1 MLGASE
7 GPVTEGLPELL
18 KGLMSPGAY
27 PHPVRAVQLIETHV
41 SWVLLTGEFAYKI
54 KRPVQYAFIDLRCEE
69 RRAHFCH
76 EELRLNRRFAPE
88 LYVEVCVIREQGGQ
102 ATLLGSGRVIEHA
115 VRMRQ
120 FDREEELDRLLAAGR
135 IEAQELSAFGA
146 SLAGIHACVSVTS
159 GSGTRGR
166 PEKIRVQVQE
176 NLEECI
182 QAAAVFGT
190 GEELASLREPMAR
203 QLEQLAPHMARRLE
217 EGFVREC
224 HGDLHSRNIV
234 RRKGRL
240 LAFDC
245 MEFEPEF
252 RWIDVAEE
260 IAFLVAD
267 LQAQDFRS
275 AGHAFLCGYLSASG
289 DYESV
294 RLLELYKAHR
304 ALERAKVVALST
316 EKDTRL
322 YHGYV
327 RTARESLE
335 PKHPRLILMSGL
347 SGSGKTWLAS
357 RLAPQLN
364 AIHIRSDVE
373 RKRHAGLAPTAR
385 AGAPPEQGLYSA
397 TATTQVHECLAQAA
411 THVLAGGYTLIV
423 DASFNRR
430 QERERFRNLAATCGV
445 QLQLVR
451 CQAPEA
457 TLRKRI
463 QSRAASAR
471 DASDADLAVL
481 QWQQQHAEVIDPGEG
496 IDVLD
501 VQASDEVH
509 PSIGELARSL
519 GG

>member
-1 MLGASE
+1 MSH
-7 GPVTEGLPELL
+7 GLPESFRNLL
-18 KGLMSPGAY
+18 SPGAY

-54 KRPVQYAFIDLRCEE
+54 KRPVQYAFIDLRSEE
-69 RRAHFCH
+69 RRAYFCH

-88 LYVEVCVIREQGGQ
+88 LYLGVCVVRERDGR
-102 ATLLGSGRVIEHA
+102 ASFCDTGRVIEHA

-120 FDREEELDRLLAAGR
+120 FDREEELDRLLASGR
-135 IEAQELSAFGA
+135 IEAQELAAFGG
-146 SLAGIHACVSVTS
+146 SLAETHTSVAVAARN
-159 GSGTRGR
+159 GTRGR
-166 PEKIRVQVQE
+166 PETIRAQVRE

-182 QAAAVFGT
+182 DAAAVFGT
-190 GEELASLREPMAR
+190 SKELVSLREPISR
-203 QLEQLAPHMARRLE
+203 RLEQLSAHMARRLE
-217 EGFVREC
+217 EGSVREC

-234 RRKGRL
+234 RREGRL

-245 MEFEPEF
+245 MEFEPAF

-267 LQAQDFRS
+267 LEAQEFRS
-275 AGHAFLCGYLSASG
+275 AGHAFLCGYLSKSG

-294 RLLELYKAHR
+294 RLLDLYKAHR
-304 ALERAKVVALST
+304 ALVRAKVVALSA
-316 EKDTRL
+316 EKNPHL
-322 YHGYV
+322 YRGYV

-373 RKRHAGLAPTAR
+373 RKRQAGLAPTAR
-385 AGAPPEQGLYSA
+385 SRAAPEQGLYSPVV
-397 TATTQVHECLAQAA
+397 TTQVYERLAQAA
-411 THVLAGGYTLIV
+411 THVLAGGYTIIV
-423 DASFNRR
+423 DATFNRR
-430 QERERFRNLAATCGV
+430 EERERFRSLAATCGV
-445 QLQLVR
+445 PLQLVR
-451 CQAPEA
+451 CRAPEA
-457 TLRKRI
+457 ILRRRI
-463 QSRAASAR
+463 QERAAR
-471 DASDADLAVL
+471 GNDASEADLSVL

-496 IDVLD
+496 IEVID
-501 VQASDEVH
+501 VQTTDEVQ
-509 PSIGELARSL
+509 PSAGELARSL